1 MRNAILGRLNQLR
14 ASDGMSAVGRY
25 LATLWTRPAP
35 ALAPYHQPVA
45 PLRRAIKKTA
55 AISLIILIGMIY
67 GLLIAIF
74 PLFLYL
80 YLAVPVGI
88 LVLLVIWA
96 LPENE
101 NIPVKAINWLFF
113 AMLATVCL
121 WPNYI
126 AIAIPGMPWITF
138 MRLWSIPMTFLFII
152 SLSMSPRFRREVGE
166 WFETSPSILWMM
178 LTFVALNFLTLPMS
192 SHPFGA
198 FNRVLINQFEMT
210 MVFFV
215 ACYCFRK
222 AGRVMQWAQI
232 FCCFAIFLAL
242 FSVVEYINGQVPW
255 ANHIPSFF
263 EIQSDL
269 VEAILQGGARSATGQ
284 YRVQSIFTTSL
295 NFAEFLALATPF
307 MLHFI
312 VTAKRQLIQGALVV
326 YIPFSF
332 WVIFKTD
339 SRLGMIGFFASI
351 LIYALLWGIKRWR
364 RDSHGLIAPA
374 LVLAY
379 PVIVAAF
386 FALTLIWRRLEV
398 MVWGGGPQQA
408 SNDARALQWVGAVR
422 EFKQWP
428 FGSGLGEAG
437 ELVGYFDQAGR
448 LSLDSYYITILLD
461 YGLIGFIAF
470 YGMFIV
476 AIMKAIRLGL
486 ETDDEETEL
495 LIPLGIMLTVF
506 VVIKGVLSQEDNHTL
521 VFMALGAAVALYHR
535 ATFKPR
541 PD

>member
-1 MRNAILGRLNQLR
+1 LNELR
-14 ASDGMSAVGRY
+14 ASDGMSAVTHY
-25 LATLWTRPAP
+25 LASLWARPAP

-45 PLRRAIKKTA
+45 PLRRAIKKTV

-88 LVLLVIWA
+88 LALLVIWA

-101 NIPVKAINWLFF
+101 NIPVNAINWLFF
-113 AMLATVCL
+113 AILATVCL

-138 MRLWSIPMTFLFII
+138 MRLWSIPMTLLFVI
-152 SLSMSPRFRREVGE
+152 SLSMSPRFRRDVGE
-166 WFETSPSILWMM
+166 WFMTNPWILWMM

-198 FNRVLINQFEMT
+198 FNRVLINQFELT

-222 AGRVMQWAQI
+222 AGRAMQWAQML
-232 FCCFAIFLAL
+232 CCFAIFLAL

-263 EIQSDL
+263 KIQSDL
-269 VEAILQGGARSATGQ
+269 VEAILVGGARSATGA

-295 NFAEFLALATPF
+295 NFSEFLALSTPF
-307 MLHFI
+307 ILHFM
-312 VTAKRQLIQGALVV
+312 VTAKRQSIRGALLL
-326 YIPFSF
+326 YLPFSF

-339 SRLGMIGFFASI
+339 SRLGVIGFFASI
-351 LIYALLWGIKRWR
+351 FVYTLVWGIRRWQ

-374 LVLAY
+374 IVIAY
-379 PVIVAAF
+379 PVIISAF

-408 SNDARALQWVGAVR
+408 SNEARRLQWMGAMR
-422 EFKQWP
+422 ELKEWP
-428 FGSGLGEAG
+428 LGNGLGQAG
-437 ELVGYFDQAGR
+437 ELVGYYDAAGR
-448 LSLDSYYITILLD
+448 LSLDSYFITILLD
-461 YGLIGFIAF
+461 FGVFGAF
-470 YGMFIV
+470 AFFGMFLI
-476 AIMKAIRLGL
+476 AIMKAAKVGL
-486 ETDDEETEL
+486 ETNDEEIEL
-495 LIPLGIMLTVF
+495 LIPLGIMLMVF
-506 VVIKGVLSQEDNHTL
+506 LIIKGVLSQEDNHTL
-521 VFMALGAAVALYHR
+521 MFMALGATVALYHR

-541 PD
+541 PS

>member
-1 MRNAILGRLNQLR
+1 VQNAILKRLNEVR
-14 ASDGMSAVGRY
+14 ASDGMSAVARF
-25 LATLWTRPAP
+25 LQALWARPAP
-35 ALAPYHQPVA
+35 AFASYHQPVA
-45 PLRRAIKKTA
+45 PLRRAVKKTA

-67 GLLIAIF
+67 GLLISIF
-74 PLFLYL
+74 PIFLYL

-88 LVLLVIWA
+88 LILLVIWA

-113 AMLATVCL
+113 AILTTSCL

-126 AIAIPGMPWITF
+126 AIAIPGLPWITF
-138 MRLWSIPMTFLFII
+138 MRLWSIPMTLLFVI
-152 SLSMSPRFRREVGE
+152 SLSMSPRFRREVSE
-166 WFETSPSILWMM
+166 WFTTSSPILWMM
-178 LTFVALNFLTLPMS
+178 LTFVALSFLTIPMS
-192 SHPFGA
+192 SRPFGA
-198 FNRVLINQFEMT
+198 FNRVLINQFELT
-210 MVFFV
+210 TVFFV
-215 ACYCFRK
+215 ACYLFRK
-222 AGRVMQWAQI
+222 PGQVTKWARL
-232 FCCFAIFLAL
+232 FCGFAIFLAL
-242 FSVVEYINGQVPW
+242 FSVVEYVNGQVPW

-263 EIQSDL
+263 KIQSDL

-295 NFAEFLALATPF
+295 NFAEFLALSTPF
-307 MLHFI
+307 VLHFI
-312 VTAKRQLIQGALVV
+312 MTAKRQVVQGALIL

-408 SNDARALQWVGAVR
+408 SNDSRVFQWVGAMR
-422 EFKQWP
+422 EFKEWP

-437 ELVGYFDQAGR
+437 ELVGYYDQAGR

-470 YGMFIV
+470 YGMFIF
-476 AIMKAIRLGL
+476 AIVKAIKLGL
-486 ETDDEETEL
+486 ETKDEETEL

-506 VVIKGVLSQEDNHTL
+506 VIIKGVLSQEDNHTL
-521 VFMALGAAVALYHR
+521 VFIALGATIALYHR
-535 ATFKPR
+535 AVFKPR
-541 PD
+541 QI

>member
-1 MRNAILGRLNQLR
+1 VANAILGRLNQLR
-14 ASDGMSAVGRY
+14 TSDGVSAVGRY
-25 LATLWTRPAP
+25 LVSLWTRPAP

-88 LVLLVIWA
+88 LILLVIWA

-101 NIPVKAINWLFF
+101 NIPVRAINWLVF
-113 AMLATVCL
+113 AILATVCL

-138 MRLWSIPMTFLFII
+138 MRLWSIPMTLLFFI
-152 SLSMSPRFRREVGE
+152 SLSMSPRFRQEVGE
-166 WFETSPSILWMM
+166 WFITSPSILWMM
-178 LTFVALNFLTLPMS
+178 LTFVVLNFITIPMA
-192 SHPFGA
+192 SHPFGS
-198 FNRVLINQFEMT
+198 FNGVLINQFELT

-215 ACYCFRK
+215 ACYSFRK
-222 AGRVMQWAQI
+222 AGRTMLWAQT

-263 EIQSDL
+263 KIQSDL
-269 VEAILQGGARSATGQ
+269 VEAILAGGSRSATGA

-295 NFAEFLALATPF
+295 NFSEFLALSTPF
-307 MLHFI
+307 ILHFMM
-312 VTAKRQLIQGALVV
+312 TAKRQLVRGALLL
-326 YIPFSF
+326 YLPFSF
-332 WVIFKTD
+332 WVIYETD
-339 SRLGMIGFFASI
+339 SRLGVIGFFASI
-351 LIYALLWGIKRWR
+351 FVYTLIWGVRRWR

-374 LVLAY
+374 IVIAY
-379 PVIVAAF
+379 PVIISAF

-408 SNDARALQWVGAVR
+408 SNEARRLQWTGAIR
-422 EFKQWP
+422 ELKEWP
-428 FGSGLGEAG
+428 LGNGLGESG
-437 ELVGYFDQAGR
+437 TLVGYYDAAGR
-448 LSLDSYYITILLD
+448 VSLDSYFITILMD
-461 YGLIGFIAF
+461 FGIFGAF
-470 YGMFIV
+470 AFFGMFLV
-476 AIMKAIRLGL
+476 AIMKAAKAGL
-486 ETDDEETEL
+486 ETNDEEIEL
-495 LIPLGIMLTVF
+495 LIPLGIMLMVF
-506 VVIKGVLSQEDNHTL
+506 LIIKGVLSQEDNHTL
-521 VFMALGAAVALYHR
+521 MFMALGATVALYHR
-535 ATFKPR
+535 ATFKPQLS
-541 PD
+541 